1 MCSRL
6 IIPCSPSEEWA
17 EQNGRISQLFV
28 AVSHI
33 DWENKQFIK
42 AMQRK
47 LTFDEAIVMSAP
59 NIETDLKSEPGV
71 YIADGLIIWIG
82 CSRA

>member
-1 MCSRL
+1 M
-6 IIPCSPSEEWA
+6 IPSSSKEEWA
-17 EQNGRISQLFV
+17 ELNGRISQLFV

-33 DWENKQFIK
+33 DGENKQFSK
-42 AMQRK
+42 VRQRK
-47 LTFDEAIVMSAP
+47 LAFDEAIVMSLP

>member
-1 MCSRL
+1 M
-6 IIPCSPSEEWA
+6 IPWSPNEEWA
-17 EQNGRISQLFV
+17 EQNGRISRLFV

-33 DWENKQFIK
+33 DGENKQFIK
-42 AMQRK
+42 VMQRK
-47 LTFDEAIVMSAP
+47 LASDEAIVMSAP
-59 NIETDLKSEPGV
+59 NIETDWKSEPGV

>member
-1 MCSRL
+1 M
-6 IIPCSPSEEWA
+6 IPWSSNREQA

-28 AVSHI
+28 ALSHI
-33 DWENKQFIK
+33 DDENKQFIK
-42 AMQRK
+42 VMQRK

-59 NIETDLKSEPGV
+59 NIEMDLKSEPGV

>member
-1 MCSRL
+1 
-6 IIPCSPSEEWA
+6 
-17 EQNGRISQLFV
+17 
-28 AVSHI
+28 
-33 DWENKQFIK
+33 
-42 AMQRK
+42 MQGK

-59 NIETDLKSEPGV
+59 NIEMDLKSEPGV

>member
-1 MCSRL
+1 M
-6 IIPCSPSEEWA
+6 IPSSPKEEWA
-17 EQNGRISQLFV
+17 EQNGKISQLFV

-33 DWENKQFIK
+33 DGENKQFSK
-42 AMQRK
+42 VRQRK
-47 LTFDEAIVMSAP
+47 LAFDEAIVMSLP

>member
-1 MCSRL
+1 ML
-6 IIPCSPSEEWA
+6 E
-17 EQNGRISQLFV
+17 
-28 AVSHI
+28 
-33 DWENKQFIK
+33 
-42 AMQRK
+42 K

-59 NIETDLKSEPGV
+59 HIETDWMSEPGV

>member
-1 MCSRL
+1 M
-6 IIPCSPSEEWA
+6 
-17 EQNGRISQLFV
+17 IS
-28 AVSHI
+28 HKHRR
-33 DWENKQFIK
+33 NKQFIK
-42 AMQRK
+42 LMQGK

-59 NIETDLKSEPGV
+59 NIEMDLKSEPGV

>member
-1 MCSRL
+1 MIL
-6 IIPCSPSEEWA
+6 WSPNEEQA
-17 EQNGRISQLFV
+17 EQNERISQLFCCTEK
-28 AVSHI
+28 I
-33 DWENKQFIK
+33 NILIK
-42 AMQRK
+42 VMQRK